1 MEKEE
6 REEKM
11 GNNTKITTEGKE
23 ILTDDLELEQ
33 KEMMKKRKRNK
44 KQV

>member
-33 KEMMKKRKRNK
+33 EKDDEKEEEK
-44 KQV
+44 